1 MSDKEK
7 HPYID
12 KYKLT
17 KAYKFLV
24 IRTFPPAKEL
34 PTGVICKEKKK
45 KNRTFAIDYYYG
57 NAATFWGILKN
68 IYSGYS
74 FDSIENIQKWQE
86 DYCIGITDTIKTC
99 KRKDPCSYKDSDLIV
114 EWEDYNHSLKNYI
127 LTYKN
132 IIEKLIFTSGNE
144 CNNALANFKIIMGE
158 NYIEVSDKVVDDLPS
173 PSGGSNISNFNS
185 NENTLGLKQSL
196 YNFLIQTNNEK
207 HIDYVKQQWVIKKK
221 SIKGDKINRI
231 PKNMLTDFKVYKYK
245 QILPQYKSACQ
256 QIN

>member
-1 MSDKEK
+1 
-7 HPYID
+7 
-12 KYKLT
+12 
-17 KAYKFLV
+17 
-24 IRTFPPAKEL
+24 
-34 PTGVICKEKKK
+34 
-45 KNRTFAIDYYYG
+45 
-57 NAATFWGILKN
+57 
-68 IYSGYS
+68 
-74 FDSIENIQKWQE
+74 
-86 DYCIGITDTIKTC
+86 
-99 KRKDPCSYKDSDLIV
+99 
-114 EWEDYNHSLKNYI
+114 
-127 LTYKN
+127 
-132 IIEKLIFTSGNE
+132 
-144 CNNALANFKIIMGE
+144 MGE